1 MTLQMLI
8 VIFYCDL
15 AVPNCG
21 FVFANYDFG
30 FGGSGLLSSFK
41 F

>member
-1 MTLQMLI
+1 MVLQMLI
-8 VIFYCDL
+8 VIFYYDL
-15 AVPNCG
+15 AFPNCG

-30 FGGSGLLSSFK
+30 FGGSGLLNFK